1 MILSSQNPGNFLLAN
16 TFVYISLSNI
26 RFQVPDYQNLQ
37 KFQNRIVSNLIYYQ
51 TNYALSAM
59 AIFGLI
65 TFMNPFKMSVGIL
78 TMTLVF
84 GLLYYLD
91 ASQVQ
96 VKKVKKD
103 HPTLIMLG
111 TFLAAYFFIYLVSN
125 NGIINDVFLMW
136 EIKIYEWVLGT
147 HTHTFIMQTVQ

>member
-96 VKKVKKD
+96 SKRWKKTIQ
-103 HPTLIMLG
+103 HL
-111 TFLAAYFFIYLVSN
+111 SC
-125 NGIINDVFLMW
+125 
-136 EIKIYEWVLGT
+136 
-147 HTHTFIMQTVQ
+147 

>member
-65 TFMNPFKMSVGIL
+65 TFMNPFKMSVSIL

-111 TFLAAYFFIYLVSN
+111 TFLAAYFFIHLVSN
-125 NGIINDVFLMW
+125 NGIINDVS
-136 EIKIYEWVLGT
+136 I
-147 HTHTFIMQTVQ
+147 